1 MSKVEINQ
9 KQMDDI
15 SLKSDTTLKFKTKVI
30 GQKKKKNPE
39 FNTFQKLVQDI
50 LIVQNHLPSSIPDK
64 VYINI
69 ACNIFL
75 LY

>member
-30 GQKKKKNPE
+30 GQKKKK
-39 FNTFQKLVQDI
+39 KSWV
-50 LIVQNHLPSSIPDK
+50 
-64 VYINI
+64 
-69 ACNIFL
+69 
-75 LY
+75 